1 MLACIGAPVWA
12 LWKWRGG
19 WRLAAVVPV
28 AVMAFVVGRIVV
40 DTSRDPTSHN
50 LWPFEIILYSGAA
63 GRRPDRRARP
73 RAPLHRRRRAGVLTA
88 ATSACSAFR
97 GGDSSPL
104 RQTSAVVL
112 AALPLPSG

>member
-1 MLACIGAPVWA
+1 MLACIGAPLWA

-50 LWPFEIILYSGAA
+50 LWPFEILYSGAA
-63 GRRPDRRARP
+63 GLA
-73 RAPLHRRRRAGVLTA
+73 LI
-88 ATSACSAFR
+88 
-97 GGDSSPL
+97 
-104 RQTSAVVL
+104 VVL
-112 AALPLPSG
+112 ALARRFTGAGARAS